1 MSSKIVIFSLL
12 VTVAIITVAC
22 GGAPK
27 AEIQAAVQ
35 EQFNYY
41 GEIPIVSAKK
51 ASYPENAI
59 TFAPGQEV
67 WCVVID
73 ATFVPYNRGGW
84 GVPDMPSM
92 QSIDRIHLF
101 VNKRGLLYE
110 SSFALVESE
119 YARIGC
125 NNW

>member
-1 MSSKIVIFSLL
+1 MHPKFLAFVISTAITIVA
-12 VTVAIITVAC
+12 TAC

-59 TFAPGQEV
+59 TFSPGQEV

-110 SSFALVESE
+110 SSFALLENE